1 MLSPIK
7 SGWPRG
13 SRWKLGAFIVTFSLI
28 FASIV
33 WWRLNSSLE
42 FAVRCVGGR
51 YGANR
56 SHPFFV
62 FFERRGSSDPLYE
75 QHLIDLRRSEV
86 TDSWLAEHGEQI
98 AQLPQV
104 YLYLADTQI
113 TDQGL
118 AALRGAPSIVSLDLT
133 GTGLTDAA
141 AAHIA
146 TLHELAEVKIGRT
159 GISDAALDELSQIPA
174 LTVIGIDATQA
185 TPRGVQ
191 SLETYPFLFWVEVL
205 DATDDSVEHLAALEG
220 LTYLSLRSERLTPR
234 CLPVLE
240 RMHELSSLTLY
251 DAPFSED
258 ELTELQSA
266 LPASVYQRKLKDI
279 EREFDSSFE

>member
-7 SGWPRG
+7 SGWPRD

-42 FAVRCVGGR
+42 FAIRRIGGHHR
-51 YGANR
+51 TNL
-56 SHPFFV
+56 SHPFLAV
-62 FFERRGSSDPLYE
+62 FERRSSVDPFFE
-75 QHLIDLRRSEV
+75 QHVIDLRRSEV

-98 AQLPQV
+98 AQLPWV

-118 AALRGAPSIVSLDLT
+118 AVLRGAPSIVSLDLT

-146 TLHELAEVKIGRT
+146 TLHELSEVKIGRT

-191 SLETYPFLFWVEVL
+191 GLETFPLLFLVEVL
-205 DATDDSVEHLAALEG
+205 DATDESVEHLAALEG

-240 RMHELSSLTLY
+240 GMHELASLTLY
-251 DAPFSED
+251 DSPFSEE
-258 ELTELQSA
+258 ELTKLQTA
-266 LPASVYQRKLKDI
+266 LTASVYQRKLKDT
-279 EREFDSSFE
+279 ESEFDSSFE